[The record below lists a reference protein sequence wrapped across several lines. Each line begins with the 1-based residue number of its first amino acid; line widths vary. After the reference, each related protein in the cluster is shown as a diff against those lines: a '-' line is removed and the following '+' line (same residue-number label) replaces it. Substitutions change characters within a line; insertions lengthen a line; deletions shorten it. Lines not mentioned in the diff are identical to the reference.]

1 MTMKNKP
8 LPIFKT
14 PTAERKIIEV
24 AKWSARK
31 WGRKI
36 ARDYLNNID
45 KIINLVASGVLPTQK
60 NDEFSKRFTYCL
72 AEQHYVFFE
81 IHKNKLIIATL
92 FHTAM
97 NIKERI
103 REEQLEVGQE
113 ISKIK

>member
-1 MTMKNKP
+1 MKNKP

-14 PTAERKIIEV
+14 PTAERKIIDI

-31 WGRKI
+31 WGKTI
-36 ARDYLNNID
+36 ARDYLNNIE
-45 KIINLVASGVLPTQK
+45 KVIHLVASGLLPTQK
-60 NDEFSKRFTYCL
+60 NNEFSKRFTYYL

-81 IHKNKLIIATL
+81 IHKDKLIIATL

-103 REEQLEVGQE
+103 IEERLDVRQE
-113 ISKIK
+113 IKEMK

>member
-1 MTMKNKP
+1 MQNKS

-14 PTAERKIIEV
+14 PTAERKIIEI

-31 WGRKI
+31 WGRTI
-36 ARDYLNNID
+36 ARDYLNNIE
-45 KIINLVASGVLPTQK
+45 KVIHLVASGLLPTKK

-81 IHKNKLIIATL
+81 THKNKLIIATL

-103 REEQLEVGQE
+103 SEEQLDVRQE
-113 ISKIK
+113 IKGIK

>member
-1 MTMKNKP
+1 MQNKP

-14 PTAERKIIEV
+14 PTAERKVIEI

-36 ARDYLNNID
+36 ARDYLSNID
-45 KIINLVASGVLPTQK
+45 KIIHLVASGLLPTQK
-60 NDEFSKRFTYCL
+60 NNEFSERFTYCV

-81 IHKNKLIIATL
+81 IQKDKLIIATL

-103 REEQLEVGQE
+103 SEEQLEVGQE
-113 ISKIK
+113 IRGMK